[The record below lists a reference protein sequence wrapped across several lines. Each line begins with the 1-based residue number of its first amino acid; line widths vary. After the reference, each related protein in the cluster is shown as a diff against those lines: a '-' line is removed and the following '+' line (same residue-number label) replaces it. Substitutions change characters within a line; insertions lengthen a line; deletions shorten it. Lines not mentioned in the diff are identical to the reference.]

1 VHRLNIR
8 HVGHNK
14 ETIMTGGIVRSITSA
29 AKKVIKS
36 NKTLDSL
43 FYDLSNMGEFSSLYQ
58 HEKMLA
64 DHIRVDTYHDA
75 IRAHIKPG
83 DSAIDL
89 GTGTGILALFAARQG
104 AKVFAI
110 DHSRFIGI
118 AQKIAEK
125 NGIDTIKFVRSN
137 SRGFNPPE
145 KVDFIIHEQMGDDL
159 FNENM
164 IQNLLDLKRRALK
177 RSGKI
182 LPGRFEL
189 FLEPVALK
197 KHYRMPFL
205 WEKPV
210 KVRDLPQSVD
220 FSFLRDLP
228 EAKEFQPPGYN
239 RHFLEAAAVDFF
251 LCEAQPIMTF
261 DLNELD
267 DASFIPTHWQ
277 TKRRVNHAGGLDG
290 FCLYFRADFGEGIQL
305 DTRPGSTHWPN
316 RLFRMPRV
324 EYAVGDT
331 IRYAVQAVDLRRSY
345 TWAFTIN

>member
-1 VHRLNIR
+1 
-8 HVGHNK
+8 
-14 ETIMTGGIVRSITSA
+14 MTGGFVRRITNL
-29 AKKVIKS
+29 AKQAIKS
-36 NKTLDSL
+36 NKALDSL
-43 FYDLSNMGEFSSLYQ
+43 FYDLANMGEFSSLYQ

-64 DHIRVDTYHDA
+64 DHLRVDTYHDA

-83 DSAIDL
+83 NTAIDL
-89 GTGTGILALFAARQG
+89 GTGTGILALYAARQG
-104 AKVFAI
+104 ATVYAI
-110 DHSRFIGI
+110 DHSSFIGI

-125 NGIDTIKFVRSN
+125 NGTDTIKFVRSN
-137 SRGFNPPE
+137 SRRFNPPE

-177 RSGKI
+177 STGKI

-197 KHYRMPFL
+197 KKYRMPFL

-210 KVRDLPQSVD
+210 TVRDLPQGVD

-228 EAKEFQPPGYN
+228 EAKEFQPPGYI
-239 RHFLEAAAVDFF
+239 RHFLEEAALDFY
-251 LCEAQPIMTF
+251 LCEPKPILTF
-261 DLNELD
+261 DLNEMD
-267 DASFIPTHWQ
+267 NGKAIPKEWQ
-277 TKRRVNHAGGLDG
+277 ATRRVNRAGGFDG
-290 FCLYFRADFGEGIQL
+290 FCLFFRADFGKGIQL

-331 IRYAVQAVDLRRSY
+331 IRYAVQAVDIRRSY
-345 TWAFTIN
+345 TWAFTID

>member
-1 VHRLNIR
+1 
-8 HVGHNK
+8 
-14 ETIMTGGIVRSITSA
+14 MTGGFVRRITSI
-29 AKKVIKS
+29 AKQAIKS
-36 NKTLDSL
+36 NKALDSL
-43 FYDLSNMGEFSSLYQ
+43 FYDLANMGEFSSLYQ

-64 DHIRVDTYHDA
+64 DHLRVDTYYDA

-83 DSAIDL
+83 NTAIDL
-89 GTGTGILALFAARQG
+89 GTGTGILALYAARQG
-104 AKVFAI
+104 ATVYAI
-110 DHSRFIGI
+110 DHSSFIGI

-125 NGIDTIKFVRSN
+125 NGTDTIKFVRSN
-137 SRGFNPPE
+137 SRRFNPPE

-177 RSGKI
+177 STGKI

-197 KHYRMPFL
+197 KQYRMPFL

-210 KVRDLPQSVD
+210 RVRDLPQGVD

-239 RHFLEAAAVDFF
+239 RHFVEEAALDFY
-251 LCEAQPIMTF
+251 LCDPEPIMTF
-261 DLNELD
+261 DLNQMDNGKAISKEWE
-267 DASFIPTHWQ
+267 AT
-277 TKRRVNHAGGLDG
+277 RRVNRAGGFDG
-290 FCLYFRADFGEGIQL
+290 FCLFFRADFGEGIQF

-331 IRYAVQAVDLRRSY
+331 IRYAVQALDIRRSY
-345 TWAFTIN
+345 TWAFTID